1 MFHEFPRDAVS
12 VLLTLASHQQGL
24 FALVFETQ
32 QKEKKVESPGSVGVA
47 PGDTIPGAGV
57 HHSGATGRTAGS
69 TGDDTQGLG
78 VSGMRVGSR
87 GVVNPGLNPRVFYED
102 YSSGSERVALRDVGP
117 QAGAHQS
124 DAAGGAVGGTGGN
137 AQGLGVSSTR
147 VGSSSLL
154 DLGLNPV

>member
-1 MFHEFPRDAVS
+1 M
-12 VLLTLASHQQGL
+12 
-24 FALVFETQ
+24 
-32 QKEKKVESPGSVGVA
+32 
-47 PGDTIPGAGV
+47 
-57 HHSGATGRTAGS
+57 
-69 TGDDTQGLG
+69 
-78 VSGMRVGSR
+78 
-87 GVVNPGLNPRVFYED
+87 FYED